1 LVRSTSFFEMSWALR
16 WVRNSMEYR
25 ISPRDVEA
33 VVSSHCYGVSPT
45 ERELK
50 FVVGT
55 EPETK
60 PKFTIYV
67 KSSIWVG

>member
-1 LVRSTSFFEMSWALR
+1 LVRSNSLFEMSWALR

-45 ERELK
+45 ER
-50 FVVGT
+50 
-55 EPETK
+55 
-60 PKFTIYV
+60 V
-67 KSSIWVG
+67 KVCGWDRT